1 MANGNPKATWKI
13 TTDRMVPDMPSSE
26 YSLTTGIKAIWIGI
40 TSSATTAGKIQS
52 RPGNSIH
59 ADAYPAADPMN
70 TTASEAGRGDQDRVE
85 ERRGERVVLQQ
96 CGVVARGQLRRMRDR
111 VPAAGGVVV
120 FTVALAIYALRGLLV

>member
-1 MANGNPKATWKI
+1 
-13 TTDRMVPDMPSSE
+13 
-26 YSLTTGIKAIWIGI
+26 
-40 TSSATTAGKIQS
+40 
-52 RPGNSIH
+52 
-59 ADAYPAADPMN
+59 MN

-96 CGVVARGQLRRMRDR
+96 CGVVARGQLRGMRDR